1 MWLNHHNLNRVCAG
15 LTLIVVTGTGHAGSI
30 LYVDDDAPAAGDGAS
45 WNTAFRFLA
54 DALIVADDPKS
65 IVSEIRVGQGTY
77 LPDRDET
84 QPDGSGDRTASF
96 HLLNSLALMGGY
108 AGLGA
113 PDPDAR
119 DIELYETILSGDLLG
134 NDEPDFVNNDE
145 NSYHVVT
152 GSDTNV
158 TAILDGF
165 KITGGNANGKSK
177 DSTNRGGGIFNL
189 QGNPTIT
196 SCTLESNYAMTG
208 GGMYN
213 EVSSPM
219 VINCSFIR
227 NMGSGMFNRE
237 GSKPTVL
244 SCIFDGNQGQLG
256 AGMSNTESD
265 SVITDCIFV
274 GNGVFGEVTLGGG
287 GMFNIVCNPVITNCT
302 FEENIATDGAGMFN
316 LFANPKITNCAFTR
330 NSAFEAAPYSFNRG
344 GGVYNALSSPKMTN
358 CVFNGNYVDWG
369 GAAIFNASNSN
380 PAITNC
386 LFSGNFTSKDAP
398 GILNWDESNPTISN
412 CTFASNESYYVG
424 AVTNILDSFPNIF
437 NCIFWNNQGIVGQ
450 IVGDP
455 ANVAYSCVQDGY
467 DGISNIDAD
476 PMFVR
481 NPDPG
486 PDMVWG
492 TEDDDYGDLR
502 LMPGSPCIDAGNN
515 WGIPVDADDFD
526 QDSNIAE
533 LFPVDLAGSPRFNA
547 DEADFDPGCGN
558 PVVIDMGVYEYQFD
572 PVKQIIF
579 ADIDG
584 DGAVGISDLI
594 ALLAS
599 WGDSPSNCLADL
611 DINGNVGTVDLLAL
625 FANWGSG
632 G

>member
-15 LTLIVVTGTGHAGSI
+15 LAIIVVTGTGHAGSI
-30 LYVDDDAPAAGDGAS
+30 LYVDDDAPAAGDGTS

-54 DALIVADDPKS
+54 DALAVADDPKS

-84 QPDGSGDRTASF
+84 QPDGSGDREARF
-96 HLLNSLALMGGY
+96 RLNNSVALMGGY

-119 DIELYETILSGDLLG
+119 DIALYETILSGDLLG
-134 NDEPDFVNNDE
+134 NDGPNFTNNDE
-145 NSYHVVT
+145 NSYHVVVIY
-152 GSDTNV
+152 GDNNENV
-158 TAILDGF
+158 TLDGF
-165 KITGGNANGKSK
+165 TITRGNATSIQYP
-177 DSTNRGGGIFNL
+177 S
-189 QGNPTIT
+189 IT
-196 SCTLESNYAMTG
+196 SG
-208 GGMYN
+208 GGM
-213 EVSSPM
+213 
-219 VINCSFIR
+219 INYWNHATILNCTFKL
-227 NMGSGMFNRE
+227 NAAF
-237 GSKPTVL
+237 
-244 SCIFDGNQGQLG
+244 F
-256 AGMSNTESD
+256 
-265 SVITDCIFV
+265 
-274 GNGVFGEVTLGGG
+274 GG
-287 GMFNIVCNPVITNCT
+287 GMFNQISNPIVINCT
-302 FEENIATDGAGMFN
+302 F
-316 LFANPKITNCAFTR
+316 TR
-330 NSAFEAAPYSFNRG
+330 NRATEPIPGQLNYG
-344 GGVYNALSSPKMTN
+344 GGMANFASSPKVIN
-358 CVFNGNYVDWG
+358 CVFNGNYVDRW
-369 GAAIFNASNSN
+369 GAAISNIIGSS
-380 PAITNC
+380 PEITNC
-386 LFSGNFTSKDAP
+386 LFSGNLANEDTG
-398 GILNWDESNPTISN
+398 GILNFDDSNPTISN
-412 CTFASNESYYVG
+412 CTFASNESFLVG
-424 AVTNILDSFPNIF
+424 AIHNKPGCFSSMF
-437 NCIFWNNQGIVGQ
+437 NCIIWDNQGIAGQ

-515 WGIPVDADDFD
+515 WGIPIDADDFD

-558 PVVIDMGVYEYQFD
+558 PVVIDMGVYEYQYD

-584 DGAVGISDLI
+584 DGAVRISDLI
-594 ALLAS
+594 ALLES
-599 WGDSPSNCLADL
+599 WGDSSSNCLADL

>member
-15 LTLIVVTGTGHAGSI
+15 LAIIVVTGTGHAGSI

-54 DALIVADDPKS
+54 DALTVADDPKS
-65 IVSEIRVGQGTY
+65 NVSEIRVGQGTY

-84 QPDGSGDRTASF
+84 QPDGSGDREAIF
-96 HLLNSLALMGGY
+96 RLINSIVLMGGY

-119 DIELYETILSGDLLG
+119 NIELYETILSGDLLG
-134 NDEPDFVNNDE
+134 NDEPDFINNDE
-145 NSYHVVT
+145 NSYHVVIGNSLDAT
-152 GSDTNV
+152 S
-158 TAILDGF
+158 IFDGF
-165 KITGGNANGKSK
+165 TISGGNA
-177 DSTNRGGGIFNL
+177 DSTYGQGGGMSNVFCYA
-189 QGNPTIT
+189 TIAN
-196 SCTLESNYAMTG
+196 CTFKSNTATNG

-213 EVSSPM
+213 
-219 VINCSFIR
+219 
-227 NMGSGMFNRE
+227 
-237 GSKPTVL
+237 
-244 SCIFDGNQGQLG
+244 
-256 AGMSNTESD
+256 
-265 SVITDCIFV
+265 
-274 GNGVFGEVTLGGG
+274 
-287 GMFNIVCNPVITNCT
+287 
-302 FEENIATDGAGMFN
+302 
-316 LFANPKITNCAFTR
+316 LFADPIITNCAFTR
-330 NSAFEAAPYSFNRG
+330 NSAIEIQDGINRG
-344 GGVYNALSSPKMTN
+344 GGIYNFISSPKITN
-358 CVFNGNYVDWG
+358 CVFNGNYVDWW
-369 GAAIFNASNSN
+369 GAAISNGNGSN

-386 LFSGNFTSKDAP
+386 LFSGNIACVDSG
-398 GILNWDESNPTISN
+398 GIHNVEDSNPTISN
-412 CTFASNESYYVG
+412 CTFASNESLYVG
-424 AVTNILDSFPNIF
+424 AVTNGPGCTPSIF
-437 NCIFWNNQGIVGQ
+437 NCIIWDNQGIVGQ
-450 IVGDP
+450 IAGNP

-515 WGIPVDADDFD
+515 WGIPIDADDFD
-526 QDSNIAE
+526 QDGNKAE

-547 DEADFDPGCGN
+547 DEADFDPGCGT

-599 WGDSPSNCLADL
+599 WGDSPGNCLADL